1 MTVSSISFIQHILHF
16 HKHSVWQKSKHLV
29 LQDSGEKKK
38 QRKCW
43 EWVSSSALEANF
55 PNSSVQHR
63 SNTLICDYLVTTNTK
78 PYTTAQPQKQLKKK
92 KKGKKQTLPSTPF
105 FFFTAHQSFI
115 CEDSKNWVLHA
126 IWVISHKIHQLG
138 VFTSLQDPLSKPFSS
153 SCVQPK
159 RIHRDVLCNDC
170 ALIWQ
175 QSTAETFA
183 SRWQHNS
190 PWHSL
195 ITKIL
200 ASKR

>member
-1 MTVSSISFIQHILHF
+1 MG
-16 HKHSVWQKSKHLV
+16 K
-29 LQDSGEKKK
+29 KKK

-55 PNSSVQHR
+55 PNSSVQQR

-92 KKGKKQTLPSTPF
+92 MQKANLAFHTIFF

-115 CEDSKNWVLHA
+115 CEDSKNWVLRA

-153 SCVQPK
+153 CCAQPK
-159 RIHRDVLCNDC
+159 CIHRDVLCKDC

-175 QSTAETFA
+175 QSTEETFA